1 MSRTGIAGTLKMKRK
16 ELGLSIDTV
25 CKQLEKYDISLSK
38 NSMYNYESGY
48 RQPDA
53 DTLMALCEIYNI
65 EDILATFGYKKFH
78 GTTESISE
86 KKTINQGRLSPTL
99 LEQDEQQLINDYR
112 SLNSQGQSLVRQNME
127 LIVLSDKYKK
137 YYDLPDMEKEA

>member
-53 DTLMALCEIYNI
+53 DTLIFL
-65 EDILATFGYKKFH
+65 LAVPF
-78 GTTESISE
+78 
-86 KKTINQGRLSPTL
+86 RLQHLFQCRPEL
-99 LEQDEQQLINDYR
+99 RLREYPPPLI
-112 SLNSQGQSLVRQNME
+112 
-127 LIVLSDKYKK
+127 
-137 YYDLPDMEKEA
+137 